1 VPADKIVRK
10 PRKPQLP
17 LFEKQSLPPAAQE
30 FAGNGK
36 PKGLR
41 PGLPSPVDRAFGGP
55 MKRYLPLLLAVIS
68 FFSARTPTP
77 CAADEI
83 PKTAWRRPLGQPLP
97 NPGVRKNKTDIDD
110 GYWQGAPVG
119 GFGAGTFSRTYR
131 GDFAR
136 WHIKSGVHK
145 YAPVYANQF
154 AMFQQ
159 VAGEP
164 AGTAQVLMTDH
175 PKNGELS
182 SWRWDYP
189 VGAGEYA
196 ALFPKSWFDYKW
208 DKFPA
213 HLVLEQFSP
222 VLPDNYKES
231 SYPTAVYRWH
241 AANPTNKVVTVSVLL
256 SWTNMGGWFRNYLRD
271 LQGALNQG
279 NRNRFRT
286 ESVAPT
292 ETMKGIVFERNRAE
306 GVGNEWDG
314 EFSIAALE
322 SPGVEVTYQAEFLAD
337 GDGKAVWAPFSKDGK
352 LADSTTSWVSASE
365 KLGGAIA
372 VRFTLQPGEEK
383 IVPMV
388 IAWDFPVVE
397 FGQGRKWNRRYTDF
411 YGTNGS
417 NSWAIARDGLLHAAE
432 WSAAVDAWQKPYI
445 DDESKPAWYRGMLFN
460 ELYVLT
466 DGGTF
471 WGRPV
476 NSDQAAPATF
486 ALLECFD
493 YAYYGTLDVRFY
505 ASMPLLKFWP
515 SIDKQV
521 LREFA
526 QTVLREYPELGLW
539 VWKTQQT
546 ESPVLHKR
554 KKIGAVPH
562 DLGVPEGDPFVSV
575 NEPGWQDTNDWK
587 DLNSKFVLMIYRDY
601 VLTGK
606 KDNAFLHEMWPS
618 MQAAMTYLRQFDH
631 GGGIPEN
638 SGYPDQT
645 YDSWVVRGVS
655 AYCGGLWL
663 AALRASEETGRALDE
678 PRAADEYHNLFQKAQ
693 KTYIDKLWNGEYF
706 RYDME
711 SEYRDSIQADQL
723 AGQWYANMT
732 GLGDLVPREMQVSAL
747 KKIFANNVMKFGKGE
762 MGAANGMSADGS
774 VIRGNEQAQ
783 EVWVGTSFGLAAL
796 LLSEGL
802 KDEAYHTA
810 WGIHHVV
817 YESKGYWFRTPEA
830 WDDTGNFRASMYM
843 RPAAVWAMEMTSP
856 ASH

>member
-1 VPADKIVRK
+1 MKK
-10 PRKPQLP
+10 YSL
-17 LFEKQSLPPAAQE
+17 LFLAA
-30 FAGNGK
+30 
-36 PKGLR
+36 
-41 PGLPSPVDRAFGGP
+41 
-55 MKRYLPLLLAVIS
+55 IS
-68 FFSARTPTP
+68 FCCLFTP
-77 CAADEI
+77 AYLSGDEI
-83 PKTAWRRPLGQPLP
+83 PKIAWTRPLGAPLT
-97 NPGVRKNKTDIDD
+97 NPGTRKNGYDIDD

-145 YAPVYANQF
+145 YAPVWANQF

-159 VAGEP
+159 VEGE
-164 AGTAQVLMTDH
+164 AEGIARVLTTDH

-182 SWRWDYP
+182 SWQWDYP

-196 ALFPKSWFDYKW
+196 ALFPKSWYDYQW
-208 DKFPA
+208 QKFPA
-213 HLVLEQFSP
+213 HVVLEQFSP
-222 VLPDNYKES
+222 VLPDNYRES
-231 SYPTAVYRWH
+231 SYPVAVYRWH
-241 AANPTNKVVTVSVLL
+241 AENPTQHAVTISILL
-256 SWTNMGGWFRNYLRD
+256 SWTNMDGWFRTYTRD
-271 LQGALNQG
+271 FQGALNQG
-279 NRNRFRT
+279 NHNEFR
-286 ESVAPT
+286 SQQAGSSQ
-292 ETMKGIVFERNRAE
+292 TMKGIVFGRNRAE
-306 GVGNEWDG
+306 ESANEWDG

-322 SPGVEVTYQAEFLAD
+322 TPGVEVTYHTEFLAD
-337 GDGKAVWAPFSKDGK
+337 GDGKAVWSPFSKDGR
-352 LADSTTSWVSASE
+352 LANSSTSWVSASE
-365 KLGGAIA
+365 KLGGAVAI
-372 VRFTLQPGEEK
+372 RFTLQPGEKK

-411 YGTNGS
+411 YGASGK
-417 NSWAIARDGLLHAAE
+417 NSWAIARDGLLHATE
-432 WSAAVDAWQKPYI
+432 WSQAIDAWQAPYI
-445 DDESKPAWYRGMLFN
+445 NDDSKPAWYRGMLFN
-460 ELYVLT
+460 ELYALT

-476 NSDQAAPATF
+476 GSDPNTPATF

-505 ASMPLLKFWP
+505 ASLPLLKFWP
-515 SIDKQV
+515 TIDKQV

-526 QTVLREYPELGLW
+526 ATVPREYPELGLW

-546 ESPVLHKR
+546 GTPVLHKR

-587 DLNSKFVLMIYRDY
+587 DLNSKFVLMVYRDY

-606 KDNAFLHEMWPS
+606 EDKTFLRDMWPA
-618 MQAAMTYLRQFDH
+618 MQAAMTYLQQFDH
-631 GGGIPEN
+631 GSGIPEN

-663 AALRASEETGRALDE
+663 AALRASEETAKALQE
-678 PRAADEYHNLFQKAQ
+678 NSAAEQYHNLFLKAQ
-693 KTYIDKLWNGEYF
+693 KSYIEKLWNGEYF
-706 RYDME
+706 RYDMQ
-711 SEYRDSIQADQL
+711 SDYRDAIQADQL

-732 GLGDLVPREMQVSAL
+732 GLGDLVPQPMLRSAL
-747 KKIFANNVMKFGKGE
+747 QKIYANNVMKFGRGE
-762 MGAANGMSADGS
+762 MGAANGMNADGS
-774 VIRGNEQAQ
+774 IMRGNEQGE

-796 LLSEGL
+796 LLSEGF
-802 KDEAYHTA
+802 KDEGYHTA
-810 WGIHHVV
+810 WGLYHVI

-830 WDDTGNFRASMYM
+830 WDDSGNFRASMYM
-843 RPAAVWAMEMTSP
+843 RPAAVWAMEMTGP
-856 ASH
+856 AAK

>member
-1 VPADKIVRK
+1 MRKYVR
-10 PRKPQLP
+10 
-17 LFEKQSLPPAAQE
+17 
-30 FAGNGK
+30 
-36 PKGLR
+36 
-41 PGLPSPVDRAFGGP
+41 
-55 MKRYLPLLLAVIS
+55 LLLAIGPILW
-68 FFSARTPTP
+68 ALTP
-77 CAADEI
+77 AACTGDEI
-83 PKTAWRRPLGQPLP
+83 PKTAWRRPLGQPLA
-97 NPGVRKNKTDIDD
+97 NPGVRKNGSDIDD

-119 GFGAGTFSRTYR
+119 GFGSGTFSRSYR

-145 YAPVYANQF
+145 YAPVSANQF

-159 VAGEP
+159 VVGEP

-175 PKNGELS
+175 PRNGELS
-182 SWRWDYP
+182 SWQWDYP

-196 ALFPKSWFDYKW
+196 ALFPKSWYDYKW

-213 HLVLEQFSP
+213 HVVLEQFSP
-222 VLPDNYKES
+222 ILPDNYKES
-231 SYPTAVYRWH
+231 SYPVAVYRWH
-241 AANPTNKVVTVSVLL
+241 AENPTNKAVTVSVLL
-256 SWTNMGGWFRNYLRD
+256 SWTNMGGWFRTYTRD
-271 LQGALNQG
+271 FQGALNQG
-279 NRNRFRT
+279 NQNHFRKDPVT
-286 ESVAPT
+286 ST
-292 ETMKGIVFERNRAE
+292 ETMKGVVFDRSRAD
-306 GVGNEWDG
+306 GAQSEWDG
-314 EFSIAALE
+314 EFSIATLE
-322 SPGVEVTYQAEFLAD
+322 SPGVEVTYQTEFLAD
-337 GDGKAVWAPFSKDGK
+337 GDGKAVWVPFSKDGR
-352 LADSTTSWVSASE
+352 LANSDTSWVSASE

-372 VRFTLQPGEEK
+372 IRFTLQPGEK
-383 IVPMV
+383 KVVPMV

-411 YGTNGS
+411 YGTNGN
-417 NSWAIARDGLLHAAE
+417 NSWGIARDGLLHAAD
-432 WSAAVDAWQKPYI
+432 WSGAIDSWQSPYI
-445 DDESKPAWYRGMLFN
+445 KDESKPAWYRGMLFN
-460 ELYVLT
+460 ELYTLT

-471 WGRPV
+471 WGRQV
-476 NSDQAAPATF
+476 NSDHSLPATF

-515 SIDKQV
+515 TIDKQV

-526 QTVLREYPELGLW
+526 QTVPREYPELGLW

-546 ESPVLHKR
+546 GSPVLHKR

-562 DLGVPEGDPFVSV
+562 DLGVPEGDPFITV

-587 DLNSKFVLMIYRDY
+587 DLNSKFVLMVYRDY

-606 KDNAFLHEMWPS
+606 SDKAFLREMWPAVQS
-618 MQAAMTYLRQFDH
+618 AMAYLRQFDH

-663 AALRASEETGRALDE
+663 AALRASEETGRALGE
-678 PRAADEYHNLFQKAQ
+678 NQAADQYRSLFQKAQ

-732 GLGDLVPREMQVSAL
+732 GLGDLVPREMQISAL
-747 KKIFANNVMKFGKGE
+747 KKIFANNVMKFGNGE
-762 MGAANGMSADGS
+762 MGAANGMTANGNI
-774 VIRGNEQAQ
+774 IRDNEQAQ

-802 KDEAYHTA
+802 KDEAYRTA
-810 WGIHHVV
+810 WGIHRVI

-843 RPAAVWAMEMTSP
+843 RPAAVWAMEMSGK